1 MSVKTDNAQIEGENI
16 IDDISDKSVVEEDP
30 VLAALKAKLAK
41 KEAMPIKI
49 VEKKTRSIK
58 FGVVGSGQAGAR
70 LASTFYFAGYD
81 AIAFNTASQDLEHIK
96 LPEENKYLLQYGL
109 GGAAKEM
116 DIGREAAETHR
127 DAINELIQS
136 KLANCQ
142 VFMLC
147 LSLGGG
153 SGAGSCE
160 TMIDIMSNIGKPLIV
175 ITVLPMANDDAQT
188 KRNALET
195 LSRLSKE
202 VQSKRIHNLIVVDNA
217 KIESIYSDVSQ
228 MDFFEVSNKAIVE
241 PIDVFN
247 TLSSMPSAVKG
258 LDPME
263 LAKLMTDGGGLTV
276 YGEMTVPN
284 YEEDTAI
291 AEAVINNL
299 NSGLLAGGFD
309 LKQSRYVG
317 VIIAANKQV
326 WSKIPSSSVNYAMSM
341 VHDICGTPT
350 GTFRGI
356 YTIDSNEDSV
366 KVYSMFSGLS
376 LPEARVEQLKKEVKE
391 SEKIV
396 KNKDENRNLSLKID
410 TGTEENVSAAQK
422 IKDKIAAK
430 SSAFSK
436 LTQNV
441 ISDRRKK

>member
-1 MSVKTDNAQIEGENI
+1 
-16 IDDISDKSVVEEDP
+16 
-30 VLAALKAKLAK
+30 
-41 KEAMPIKI
+41 
-49 VEKKTRSIK
+49 
-58 FGVVGSGQAGAR
+58 
-70 LASTFYFAGYD
+70 
-81 AIAFNTASQDLEHIK
+81 
-96 LPEENKYLLQYGL
+96 
-109 GGAAKEM
+109 
-116 DIGREAAETHR
+116 
-127 DAINELIQS
+127 
-136 KLANCQ
+136 
-142 VFMLC
+142 
-147 LSLGGG
+147 
-153 SGAGSCE
+153 
-160 TMIDIMSNIGKPLIV
+160 
-175 ITVLPMANDDAQT
+175 
-188 KRNALET
+188 
-195 LSRLSKE
+195 
-202 VQSKRIHNLIVVDNA
+202 
-217 KIESIYSDVSQ
+217 
-228 MDFFEVSNKAIVE
+228 
-241 PIDVFN
+241 
-247 TLSSMPSAVKG
+247 
-258 LDPME
+258 
-263 LAKLMTDGGGLTV
+263 
-276 YGEMTVPN
+276 
-284 YEEDTAI
+284 TAI